1 MKSTKTDCPEQ
12 NQTGLKWGFLRGVT
26 TDVMK
31 DILKPYLKHLQAN
44 INLRLGSNNSI
55 NDSWSVILSK
65 LLSLKSLIK
74 LNYMNPM

>member
-12 NQTGLKWGFLRGVT
+12 NQTGLKSGFLRGVT

-31 DILKPYLKHLQAN
+31 DFLKPYLKHLQAN

-55 NDSWSVILSK
+55 NDS
-65 LLSLKSLIK
+65 
-74 LNYMNPM
+74 